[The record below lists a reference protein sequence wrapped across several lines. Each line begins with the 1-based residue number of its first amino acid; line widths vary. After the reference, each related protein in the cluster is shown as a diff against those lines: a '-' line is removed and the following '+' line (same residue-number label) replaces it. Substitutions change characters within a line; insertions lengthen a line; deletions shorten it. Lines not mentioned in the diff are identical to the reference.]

1 METLTRWLA
10 PELRGCADGHVSSSR
25 LCFLLRRARPSWQQD
40 GLWKVLV
47 HAPMRP
53 KLLSSEPPA
62 TLQDLISWAC
72 LGSQPSGPAPETR
85 QRMLWWAG
93 SRGHSWSWSALPRS
107 HDLRRDGVG
116 RTAEVHHQESG
127 LDAGQSRACPG
138 QPAHLR
144 GEGER
149 CALASLSVPGM
160 FWWQSLF

>member
-72 LGSQPSGPAPETR
+72 LGSPPSGPAPETR